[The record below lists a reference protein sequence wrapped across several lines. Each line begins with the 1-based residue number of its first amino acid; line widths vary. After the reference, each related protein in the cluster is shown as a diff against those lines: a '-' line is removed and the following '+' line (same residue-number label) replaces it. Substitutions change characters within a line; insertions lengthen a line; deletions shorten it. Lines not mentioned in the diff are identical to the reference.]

1 MDLQSNPPKMYKN
14 FDTLV
19 AEGERN
25 FINAPDMTD
34 VIENPENKINLS
46 DKKENIDDK

>member
-25 FINAPDMTD
+25 FINAPDMTET
-34 VIENPENKINLS
+34 IENKINLS
-46 DKKENIDDK
+46 NEKENIADE

>member
-1 MDLQSNPPKMYKN
+1 MYKN

-25 FINAPDMTD
+25 FINAPDMT
-34 VIENPENKINLS
+34 ENIENKINLS
-46 DKKENIDDK
+46 DQKENIEDK